1 MQLILYSHIPTF
13 TLVSLLLALMADLC
27 LTLSAGKDTFVL
39 HSVQLE
45 LEAVERQIHK
55 LLGKQAQLRNRN
67 QRWKHPR
74 LTLTSP
80 G

>member
-1 MQLILYSHIPTF
+1 MFHCFIVN
-13 TLVSLLLALMADLC
+13 VSLLLALMANLC
-27 LTLSAGKDTFVL
+27 LPLSAGEDTFEL

-55 LLGKQAQLRNRN
+55 LLGKQAQLRER
-67 QRWKHPR
+67 RA
-74 LTLTSP
+74 TLETA